1 MYSKRGQ
8 KSDPPDN
15 GDARRILY
23 CLVPDDKPNLR
34 ELLDRHYRQF
44 DEIRVVAERRGLDRR
59 TDADRRRGA
68 GEPRGSRERRRV
80 NPEPERRA
88 QRRRAQG
95 RPVKPPVPLPPE
107 ADRYVDQIVFVE
119 RVEGRRGG

>member
-1 MYSKRGQ
+1 MPDDSHQRGERAA
-8 KSDPPDN
+8 N

-23 CLVPDDKPNLR
+23 CLVPDDKPQLR
-34 ELLDRHYRQF
+34 ELLDQHYRQF

-59 TDADRRRGA
+59 SGADRRRGA
-68 GEPRGSRERRRV
+68 GERQRDERRRT
-80 NPEPERRA
+80 NPEPERRGR
-88 QRRRAQG
+88 RRRADA

-119 RVEGRRGG
+119 RMEAGAG